1 MTPLAHMSSSM
12 VVYLKTTEPTVSLAI
27 VTLKY
32 VFVASGPVYIVH
44 SGEFVIVPACG
55 GLLGGG
61 RLGGGGGGGRLGG
74 GLGGGLGNGGG
85 PGKCGGL
92 GGGAGRRVL
101 HTQSTI
107 GDSHSSETQ
116 P

>member
-1 MTPLAHMSSSM
+1 
-12 VVYLKTTEPTVSLAI
+12 LAI

-32 VFVASGPVYIVH
+32 VSVASDPSYIVH
-44 SGEFVIVPACG
+44 SGEFVIVFTVTACG

-92 GGGAGRRVL
+92 GGGGGGGLGGGLGGGAGRRVL